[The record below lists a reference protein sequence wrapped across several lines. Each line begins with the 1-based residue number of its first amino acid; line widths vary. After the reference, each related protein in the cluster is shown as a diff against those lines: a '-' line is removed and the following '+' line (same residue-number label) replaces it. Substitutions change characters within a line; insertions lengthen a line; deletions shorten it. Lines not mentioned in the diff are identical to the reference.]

1 MAGLMLV
8 PVLAADF
15 RYNQNKHGTSEA
27 QGFLPVVLF
36 SFRNLLRFFF
46 LHIFFNLFFVLF
58 LLVGSESN
66 PSKKSSWI
74 VE

>member
-46 LHIFFNLFFVLF
+46 FFFTFFLFIFCFVL
-58 LLVGSESN
+58 VGRQ
-66 PSKKSSWI
+66 
-74 VE
+74 